1 MSLLRPA
8 DYVVVAAAVA
18 LVAFLAVQHWRP
30 AAAGAT
36 AELVSMTGARIVLDL
51 GADGRYRVTGKRGVS
66 VVAVAAG
73 RVRFVESPCR
83 HRVCI
88 ATGWLD
94 ADGDF
99 AACAPNGVAL
109 QVRGPQG
116 RYDGIAY

>member
-8 DYVVVAAAVA
+8 DVLVVAAAAA
-18 LVAFLAVQHWRP
+18 LVAALAVQQWRP
-30 AAAGAT
+30 AATGVA
-36 AELVSMTGARIVLDL
+36 AELVSTNGERILLDL
-51 GADGRYRVTGKRGVS
+51 TVDGHYRIRGRQGES
-66 VVAVAAG
+66 VIEVAEG
-73 RVRFVESPCR
+73 RVRFIESTCR

-109 QVRGPQG
+109 QVRGLDG
-116 RYDGIAY
+116 GYDGISY